1 MTGDKHNGTNDVG
14 YCKPPKSSRFKPGES
29 GNPRGRPRG
38 SLNWGMVLQRALG
51 EKVVI
56 NENGR
61 CKVMTKLEAAIMQ
74 LVNKAA
80 SGDGK
85 AMRYLC
91 QLVVSAE
98 ERSVAV
104 EPTAQISETD
114 RKVMN
119 NVLKR
124 FQQTLEAADD
134 ETDSE

>member
-1 MTGDKHNGTNDVG
+1 MKVDKRNGTNDVG
-14 YCKPPKSSRFKPGES
+14 YCKPPRNSRFKPGES

-38 SLNWGMVLQRALG
+38 CLNLETVLQRALE

-61 CKVMTKLEAAIMQ
+61 CKVMTKLEAAVMQ

-80 SGDGK
+80 AGDGK
-85 AMRYLC
+85 AMHYLC

-104 EPTAQISETD
+104 EPTAQSSETD
-114 RKVMN
+114 QKVMANILRRFEKSFRREN
-119 NVLKR
+119 N
-124 FQQTLEAADD
+124 EA
-134 ETDSE
+134 EPE

>member
-85 AMRYLC
+85 AIHYLC
-91 QLVVSAE
+91 QLVVSVE

-104 EPTAQISETD
+104 EPSAQISETD
-114 RKVMN
+114 QKVIAN
-119 NVLKR
+119 ILRR
-124 FQQTLEAADD
+124 FEKSLE
-134 ETDSE
+134 EVKQ

>member
-14 YCKPPKSSRFKPGES
+14 YCKPPKNSRFKPGES

-61 CKVMTKLEAAIMQ
+61 CTIMTKLEAAIMQ

-85 AMRYLC
+85 AIHYLC
-91 QLVVSAE
+91 QLVVSVE

-104 EPTAQISETD
+104 EPSAQISETD
-114 RKVMN
+114 QKVIAN
-119 NVLKR
+119 ILRR
-124 FQQTLEAADD
+124 FEKSLE
-134 ETDSE
+134 EVKQ

>member
-38 SLNWGMVLQRALG
+38 TLNWGMVLQRALG